1 MNDEQVTLIYKVLQ
15 EIAIGVSMLETDGSI
30 DDVASRDDFAIAALN
45 GLLAGN
51 DHDLYKKEYAKL
63 AYEYADAMM
72 DARDE

>member
-30 DDVASRDDFAIAALN
+30 DVASRDDFAIAALN

-63 AYEYADAMM
+63 AYKYADAMM